1 MNFLDRRGK
10 KVVPVYMI
18 NGFLD
23 SGKTGFI
30 SFTLAQPYFQIKGNT
45 LILLCEEGENE
56 YPEELLK
63 KSRSV
68 VEIIEEEEDFTAD
81 KLAELEKK
89 HKPDRIIIEFNGM
102 WNSKDIS
109 LPSNW
114 KVEQQITT
122 IDGSTFPVYYNN
134 MRSMVADMIRKSEM
148 IIFNRCDTIRDQ
160 LNVYKRNI
168 KAVNAQTD
176 VIFEDANGEIDEI
189 FEEDLPYDLNQEI
202 IVLDNQ
208 GYGIWYLDSMDHLE
222 RYIGKKIQFVA
233 MVLKP
238 EKFPKGYFVPGRMAM
253 TCCADDMAFIGYACE
268 YAGAASL
275 KQKEWIKITA
285 TVTKGYFED
294 YKGEGPILQALSV
307 EKTKAPKDEVISFS

>member
-148 IIFNRCDTIRDQ
+148 IIFNRCDTVRDQ

-222 RYIGKKIQFVA
+222 RYIGKKIQFTA
-233 MVLKP
+233 MVLLP
-238 EKFPKGYFVPGRMAM
+238 EKFPKG
-253 TCCADDMAFIGYACE
+253 
-268 YAGAASL
+268 
-275 KQKEWIKITA
+275 
-285 TVTKGYFED
+285 
-294 YKGEGPILQALSV
+294 
-307 EKTKAPKDEVISFS
+307 